1 MKRLFIL
8 ASAAIVAL
16 ASCTKTEVVYN
27 EAPQEIGFKAVTGA
41 ITKAEQSGTLSGNM
55 GVFAFLNVGK
65 NPYFENKPF
74 TGPTTWTGN
83 QYWPI
88 SSSLDFV
95 VYAPYG
101 TARYDANK
109 LTVEGANNSNTVS
122 TSQIDYLYGA
132 EYYDDTDDKGYLK
145 ETVSTTLKHALSK
158 LTFAFSGSNVKL
170 VSISLVQPTLKGDYV
185 VDYSTPTA
193 PSVNWTNTTLEAAP
207 STTLSGLSNVVL
219 PETANNTSTT
229 SVMVVPA
236 EASDLIIEYTIGD
249 TDDVLSTTVEL
260 TGNWVYGTHYT
271 YNIKITPQQ
280 IVFADPQIAVWDTP
294 NPVPGNITVN

>member
-1 MKRLFIL
+1 MKRFFIC
-8 ASAAIVAL
+8 AAAAIVAL
-16 ASCTKTEVVYN
+16 ASCSKTQVVYN
-27 EAPQEIGFKAVTGA
+27 DAPEEIGFKAVTGA
-41 ITKAEQSGTLSGNM
+41 ITKAEQTGTLSGDM
-55 GVFAFLNVGK
+55 GVFAFVNDGK
-65 NPYFENKPF
+65 NPYFENAQF
-74 TGPTTWTGN
+74 TGTATWTGN

-88 SSSLDFV
+88 SSKLDFV

-101 TARYDANK
+101 TASYSANK
-109 LTVEGANNSNTVS
+109 LTVKNVNNSNTVN

-170 VSISLVQPTLKGDYV
+170 VRISLVQPTLKGDYV
-185 VDYSTPTA
+185 VDYSNPTA
-193 PSVNWTNTTLEAAP
+193 PSVNWTNTTPEAAP

-219 PETANNTSTT
+219 PATADNTSTT

-236 EASDLIIEYTIGD
+236 EASDLIIEYTIED
-249 TDDVLSTTVEL
+249 TDDVLSTTVDL

-271 YNIKITPQQ
+271 YNIQITPQQ
-280 IVFADPQIAVWDTP
+280 IVFNVPSIAGWDTP
-294 NPVPGNITVN
+294 DPVPGNITVN

>member
-1 MKRLFIL
+1 MKRFFIC
-8 ASAAIVAL
+8 AAAAIVAL
-16 ASCTKTEVVYN
+16 ASCSKTQVVYN
-27 EAPQEIGFKAVTGA
+27 DAPEEIGFKAVTGA
-41 ITKAEQSGTLSGNM
+41 ITKAEQTGTLSGDM
-55 GVFAFLNVGK
+55 GVFAFVNDGK
-65 NPYFENKPF
+65 NPYFENAQF
-74 TGPTTWTGN
+74 TGTATWTGN

-88 SSSLDFV
+88 SSKLDFV

-101 TARYDANK
+101 TASYSANK
-109 LTVEGANNSNTVS
+109 LTVENANNSNTVN

-170 VSISLVQPTLKGDYV
+170 VRISLVQPTLKGDYV
-185 VDYSTPTA
+185 VDYSNPTA
-193 PSVNWTNTTLEAAP
+193 PSVNWTNTTPEAAP

-219 PETANNTSTT
+219 PATADNTSTT

-249 TDDVLSTTVEL
+249 TDDVLSTTVDL

-271 YNIKITPQQ
+271 YNIQITPQQ
-280 IVFADPQIAVWDTP
+280 IVFDVPSIAGWDTP
-294 NPVPGNITVN
+294 DPAPGNITVN